1 MEIIPAVDI
10 RGGRCVRLYQGDFRR
25 ETVFGD
31 DPAAVARSWQEA
43 GATRLHV
50 VDLDGARE
58 GRPANAQVIQRLV
71 KAVSVPVQVG
81 GGLRDRQSIDRY
93 LEAGVDRVVLGT
105 AAVKDPS
112 LLAEA
117 IAEHGERIV
126 VAVDARVGMVAIEGW
141 REDTPLAAAELMSEL
156 AAKGVPRFIYTD
168 ALRDGTLRGPDFST
182 LEVVLARVGVPVIY
196 AGGISTIDDLVRL
209 ASLRIEGA
217 IIGQALYTGAVD
229 FQEALKVLTRAAR
242 PGRESPHDPAS

>member
-10 RGGRCVRLYQGDFRR
+10 RGGRCVRLYQGDFQR

-31 DPAAVARSWQEA
+31 DPVAVARSWQEA

-58 GRPANAQVIQRLV
+58 GRPANAQVIRRLIQ
-71 KAVSVPVQVG
+71 ALSIPVQVG
-81 GGLRDRQSIDRY
+81 GGLRDRQSIDSY
-93 LEAGVDRVVLGT
+93 LETGAARVVLGT

-126 VAVDARVGMVAIEGW
+126 VAVDARVGMVAVEAW
-141 REDTPLAAAELMSEL
+141 REETPLSAAQLMSEL
-156 AAKGVPRFIYTD
+156 VAKGVPRFIYTD
-168 ALRDGTLRGPDFST
+168 ALRDGTLRGPDFAAV
-182 LEVVLARVGVPVIY
+182 EAVLARVGVPVIY
-196 AGGISTIDDLVRL
+196 AGGVSSIADLVRL
-209 ASLRIEGA
+209 ASLGAEAA

-229 FQEALKVLTRAAR
+229 FQQALKVLSRAPR
-242 PGRESPHDPAS
+242 PERGFHV

>member
-10 RGGRCVRLYQGDFRR
+10 RAGRCVRLYQGDFQR

-31 DPAAVARSWQEA
+31 DPAAMARSWQEA

-58 GRPANAQVIQRLV
+58 GRPVNAQAIRRLIEV
-71 KAVSVPVQVG
+71 VSIPVEVG

-112 LLAEA
+112 LLADA
-117 IAEHGERIV
+117 VAEHGERIV
-126 VAVDARVGMVAIEGW
+126 VTIDARVGMVAVEGW
-141 REDTPLAAAELMSEL
+141 QEETPLSAAELMSEL
-156 AAKGVPRFIYTD
+156 AGKGVPRFIYTD
-168 ALRDGTLRGPDFST
+168 ALRDGTLQGPDFAAV
-182 LEVVLARVGVPVIY
+182 EAVLARVGVPVIY
-196 AGGISTIDDLVRL
+196 AGGVSSVADLVRL
-209 ASLRIEGA
+209 ASLGMEAA
-217 IIGQALYTGAVD
+217 IVGQALYTGAVN
-229 FQEALKVLTRAAR
+229 FEEALEVLTRTDR
-242 PGRESPHDPAS
+242 SGKGLAS

>member
-10 RGGRCVRLYQGDFRR
+10 RGGRCVRLYQGDFQR

-31 DPAAVARSWQEA
+31 DPVAVALSWQEA

-58 GRPANAQVIQRLV
+58 GRPVNARVIGHLIE
-71 KAVSVPVQVG
+71 ALLIPVEVG
-81 GGLRDRQSIDRY
+81 GGLRDRRSIDSY
-93 LEAGVDRVVLGT
+93 LEAGANRVVLGT

-117 IAEHGERIV
+117 IAGHGQRIV
-126 VAVDARVGMVAIEGW
+126 VAVDARVGMVAVEGW
-141 REDTPLAAAELMSEL
+141 REETPLAAAELMSEL

-168 ALRDGTLRGPDFST
+168 ALRDGTLRGPDFAA
-182 LEVVLARVGVPVIY
+182 LEAVLARVAVPVIY
-196 AGGISTIDDLVRL
+196 AGGVSSIADLVRL
-209 ASLRIEGA
+209 ASLGVEGA
-217 IIGQALYTGAVD
+217 IIGQALYTRAVD
-229 FQEALKVLTRAAR
+229 FREALEGLSRAAR
-242 PGRESPHDPAS
+242 PERGFSS

>member
-1 MEIIPAVDI
+1 MEIIPAVDV
-10 RGGRCVRLYQGDFRR
+10 RGGRCVRLYQGDFQR

-58 GRPANAQVIQRLV
+58 GRPANAQVIRRLIQ
-71 KAVSVPVQVG
+71 ALSIPVQVG
-81 GGLRDRQSIDRY
+81 GGLRDRKSIDSY
-93 LEAGVDRVVLGT
+93 LEAGAARVVLGT
-105 AAVKDPS
+105 AAVKDRS

-141 REDTPLAAAELMSEL
+141 REETPLAAAEVMSEL
-156 AAKGVPRFIYTD
+156 AAEGVSRFIYTD
-168 ALRDGTLRGPDFST
+168 ALRDGTLRGPDFPAV
-182 LEVVLARVGVPVIY
+182 EAVLVKVHVPVIY
-196 AGGISTIDDLVRL
+196 AGGVSSIADLVRL
-209 ASLRIEGA
+209 ASLGVEGA
-217 IIGQALYTGAVD
+217 IIGQALYTRAVD
-229 FQEALKVLTRAAR
+229 FREALEGLSRAAQPER
-242 PGRESPHDPAS
+242 GFSA

>member
-10 RGGRCVRLYQGDFRR
+10 CGGRCVRLYQGDFQR

-31 DPAAVARSWQEA
+31 DPVAVALSWQEA

-58 GRPANAQVIQRLV
+58 GRPANAQVIGHLIE
-71 KAVSVPVQVG
+71 ALLIPVQVG
-81 GGLRDRQSIDRY
+81 GGLRDRRSIDRY
-93 LEAGVDRVVLGT
+93 LMAGANRVVLGT

-126 VAVDARVGMVAIEGW
+126 VAVDTRVGMVAIEGW
-141 REDTPLAAAELMSEL
+141 QEETPLSAAQLMSEL

-168 ALRDGTLRGPDFST
+168 ALRDGTLRGPDFAAV
-182 LEVVLARVGVPVIY
+182 EAVLARVGVPVIY
-196 AGGISTIDDLVRL
+196 AGGVSSIADLVRL
-209 ASLRIEGA
+209 ASLGVEAA
-217 IIGQALYTGAVD
+217 IIGQALYTRAVD
-229 FQEALKVLTRAAR
+229 FQQALKVLSRAAR
-242 PGRESPHDPAS
+242 PERGFHV